1 MRGPMSA
8 KPETIVEAAGYAS
21 RPAETQPPA
30 VALVTGASRG
40 LGRGIAIGLGA
51 AGWTVWVTGRST
63 RARSTSH
70 LPGTIEET
78 AGAVT
83 AAGGLGVVAACDH
96 RDDDQV
102 AAAISRMG
110 RLDLLVNNVWAGYE
124 RLNAG
129 AWPEW
134 TAPFWEQ
141 PIELWDAM
149 FHGGVRAHYVTTA
162 LCAPLLRAS
171 PRALIVTVSVA
182 LTTDAST
189 TDAPTTDAP
198 TTDALKGAPT
208 TGPPVA
214 YRVAKSADDQL
225 ARAFATAFAQDGV
238 VSIALHPGLVRTE
251 GVMQFAEHFDLADS
265 QSPEGVGRVV
275 AALADDE
282 NLMSHNGRALLV
294 ADLAQ
299 LYQIDITN

>member
-1 MRGPMSA
+1 M
-8 KPETIVEAAGYAS
+8 
-21 RPAETQPPA
+21 
-30 VALVTGASRG
+30 VTGASRG

-63 RARSTSH
+63 RAHTTSH
-70 LPGTIEET
+70 LPGTVEET

-83 AAGGLGVVAACDH
+83 EAGGLGVVASCDH
-96 RDDDQV
+96 RDDNEV
-102 AAAISRMG
+102 RAIISRMG

-129 AWPEW
+129 GWPEW
-134 TAPFWEQ
+134 SAPFWEQ

-171 PRALIVTVSVA
+171 PRALVVTVSVA
-182 LTTDAST
+182 QTPSM
-189 TDAPTTDAP
+189 
-198 TTDALKGAPT
+198 
-208 TGPPVA
+208 PVA
-214 YRVAKSADDQL
+214 YSVAKAADDQL
-225 ARAFATAFAQDGV
+225 AEAIADALAQDGV
-238 VSIALHPGLVRTE
+238 ASVALHPGLVRTE
-251 GVMQFAEHFDLADS
+251 GVMQFAEHLDLTGS

-275 AALADDE
+275 AALAANE

-299 LYQIDITN
+299 LYGIDVTT

>member
-1 MRGPMSA
+1 
-8 KPETIVEAAGYAS
+8 VEPG
-21 RPAETQPPA
+21 

-40 LGRGIAIGLGA
+40 IGRGIAIGLGA

-63 RARSTSH
+63 RGAASTSH

-78 AGAVT
+78 AEAVT
-83 AAGGLGVVAACDH
+83 AAGGKGIAAACDH

-102 AAAISRMG
+102 RALVARIAELS
-110 RLDLLVNNVWAGYE
+110 LLVNNVWAGYE

-182 LTTDAST
+182 LTTDASTTDAPT